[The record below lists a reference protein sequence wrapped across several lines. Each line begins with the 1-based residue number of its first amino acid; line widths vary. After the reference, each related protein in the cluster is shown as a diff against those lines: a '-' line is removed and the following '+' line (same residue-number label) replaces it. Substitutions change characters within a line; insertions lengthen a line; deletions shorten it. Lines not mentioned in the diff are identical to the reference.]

1 MLDFLTL
8 DDVELKGKTVLLRV
22 DINVPV
28 DQATLRISESKRLEA
43 IRDTVE
49 ELVDREAKV
58 VLIAHQGRVGDYD
71 FLPLDQHAAVLSSTF
86 GETFDYVD
94 DTIGVAARERVK
106 EMKPRDVLLLQ
117 NVRFLAEETLD
128 RTPEEHATT
137 ILVQR
142 LSSLA
147 DVFAND
153 AFSAAHRSHA
163 SLVGFTRTLPSVAG
177 RNMER
182 ELRFDQQV
190 FTNPERPLVYCLGGS
205 KPDDILEVMKY
216 ALERGVVDDVL
227 TSGVLGQLFL
237 VALGRK
243 LGEETDALLREKRY
257 LDDMGDVKD
266 LLSRFGARIRVPV
279 DLAYNDKGKR
289 IEVGVRNLPG
299 TGIVADIGKETI
311 AAYESIINDAKTVV
325 TKGPAG
331 VYEVPG
337 FAAGTK
343 ALLEAIG
350 SSRAFSLVGG
360 GHTLSAI
367 RELGIDETSFSY
379 VSLGGGAL
387 INYLSGKGLPAY
399 DALKQAAVRV
409 KGSRELEVERA

>member
-28 DQATLRISESKRLEA
+28 DQASLRISESKRIEA

-237 VALGRK
+237 VASGRK

-279 DLAYNDKGKR
+279 DLAYNDEGKR
-289 IEVGVRNLPG
+289 IEVGVRSLPG

>member
-22 DINVPV
+22 DLNVPV
-28 DQATLRISESKRLEA
+28 DQTSRRISESKRVEV
-43 IRDTVE
+43 IRNTVE

-71 FLPLDQHAAVLSSTF
+71 FLPLDQHAAVLSATF
-86 GETFDYVD
+86 GETFAYVD
-94 DTIGVAARERVK
+94 DTIGVAAREGIK
-106 EMKPRDVLLLQ
+106 AMKPREVLLLQ

-142 LSSLA
+142 LSSLG
-147 DVFAND
+147 DVFVND

-163 SLVGFTRTLPSVAG
+163 SLVGFTRTLPAVAG

-182 ELRFDQQV
+182 ELRYDQQV
-190 FTNPERPLVYCLGGS
+190 LTNPERPLVYCLGGS

-216 ALERGVVDDVL
+216 ALGRGIVDDVL

-237 VALGRK
+237 LAAGSQ
-243 LGEETDALLREKRY
+243 LGEETQTLLREKHY
-257 LDDMGDVKD
+257 LDYIGEVED
-266 LLSRFGARIRVPV
+266 LLNRFGARIRIPL
-279 DLAYNDKGKR
+279 DLAYNDEGKR
-289 IEVGVRNLPG
+289 IEVGVQDLPG
-299 TGIVADIGKETI
+299 KGLVADIGKETI
-311 AAYESIINDAKTVV
+311 TAYKSIIKDAKTVV

-331 VYEVPG
+331 VYELPG
-337 FAAGTK
+337 FAEGTR
-343 ALLEAIG
+343 ALLKAIG
-350 SSRAFSLVGG
+350 SSEAFSLVGG
-360 GHTLSAI
+360 GHMQSAI
-367 RELGIDETSFSY
+367 RQLDIDETSFSY

-399 DALKQAAVRV
+399 DALKQAALRLR
-409 KGSRELEVERA
+409 GSRELEVGRA

>member
-1 MLDFLTL
+1 MPDFLTL

-28 DQATLRISESKRLEA
+28 DRASLQISESNRIEA
-43 IRDTVE
+43 IRNTVE
-49 ELVDREAKV
+49 ELIDSEAKV

-71 FLPLDQHAAVLSSTF
+71 FLPLDQHAAVLANTF
-86 GETFDYVD
+86 GGALEYID
-94 DTIGVAARERVK
+94 DTIGVAARERIK
-106 EMKPRDVLLLQ
+106 NMKPRDVLLLQ

-128 RTPEEHATT
+128 RTPEEQATT

-147 DVFAND
+147 DVFVND

-163 SLVGFTRTLPSVAG
+163 SIVGFTRTLPSAAG

-182 ELRFDQQV
+182 ELRYDQQV
-190 FTNPERPLVYCLGGS
+190 STNPERPLVYFLGGS
-205 KPDDILEVMKY
+205 KPDDILEVVKY
-216 ALERGVVDDVL
+216 ALDSGVVDYVL
-227 TSGVLGQLFL
+227 TAGVLGQLFL
-237 VALGRK
+237 LAVGRDLG
-243 LGEETDALLREKRY
+243 GETYALLREKRY
-257 LDDMGDVKD
+257 LDNLADVKD
-266 LLSRFGARIRVPV
+266 LLTRFGTRIRAPL
-279 DLAYNDKGKR
+279 DLAYNDEGKR
-289 IEVGVRNLPG
+289 TEVDVQNLPG
-299 TGIVADIGKETI
+299 RGIVADIGKKTI
-311 AAYESIINDAKTVV
+311 AAYKSVIDDAKTVV

-331 VYEVPG
+331 VYEDPR
-337 FAAGTK
+337 FAVGTK

-350 SSRAFSLVGG
+350 SSRAFSFVGG
-360 GHTLSAI
+360 GHTVSAI

-399 DALKQAAVRV
+399 DALKQAALRV
-409 KGSRELEVERA
+409 KGARA

>member
-28 DQATLRISESKRLEA
+28 NEASLRISESKRIEA
-43 IRDTVE
+43 IRNTVG
-49 ELVDREAKV
+49 ELVDKEAKV
-58 VLIAHQGRVGDYD
+58 VLIAHQGRAGDYD
-71 FLPLDQHAAVLSSTF
+71 FLPLDQHAAVLSSAF

-142 LSSLA
+142 LSSIA
-147 DVFAND
+147 DVFVND

-163 SLVGFTRTLPSVAG
+163 SLVGFTCTLPSVAG

-182 ELRFDQQV
+182 ELRCDKQV
-190 FTNPERPLVYCLGGS
+190 FANPERPVVYCLGGS
-205 KPDDILEVMKY
+205 KPDDTLEVQKY
-216 ALERGVVDDVL
+216 ALGRGVVDNVL
-227 TSGVLGQLFL
+227 TSGVLCQLFL
-237 VALGRK
+237 LAAGRK
-243 LGEETDALLREKRY
+243 LGEETDTLLRDKHY
-257 LDDMGDVKD
+257 LDHMGDVKD
-266 LLSRFGARIRVPV
+266 LLNRFGARIRVPV
-279 DLAYNDKGKR
+279 DLAYNDEGKR
-289 IEVGVRNLPG
+289 IEVGVQNLPG
-299 TGIVADIGKETI
+299 KGLVADIGKETI
-311 AAYESIINDAKTVV
+311 AAYKSIINDAKTVV
-325 TKGPAG
+325 AKGPAG

-337 FAAGTK
+337 FADGTK
-343 ALLEAIG
+343 ALLEVIG

-360 GHTLSAI
+360 GHMLSAI

-379 VSLGGGAL
+379 VSLGGGAF

-399 DALKQAAVRV
+399 DALKKAALRA
-409 KGSRELEVERA
+409 KGSRELETEGV

>member
-1 MLDFLTL
+1 MVDFLTL
-8 DDVELKGKTVLLRV
+8 DDVELTGKTVLLRV

-28 DQATLRISESKRLEA
+28 DQASLRISESKRIEA
-43 IRDTVE
+43 VRNTVE

-86 GETFDYVD
+86 GEAFDYVD
-94 DTIGVAARERVK
+94 DTIGVAARERIK
-106 EMKPRDVLLLQ
+106 EMKPRDMLLLQ

-128 RTPEEHATT
+128 RTPEEHAKS

-142 LSSLA
+142 LGSLA
-147 DVFAND
+147 DVFVND

-163 SLVGFTRTLPSVAG
+163 SLVGFTRMLPSVAG

-190 FTNPERPLVYCLGGS
+190 FVNPERPLVYCLGGS
-205 KPDDILEVMKY
+205 KPDDILQVMKY
-216 ALERGVVDDVL
+216 VLEKGVVDDVL
-227 TSGVLGQLFL
+227 TCGVLGQLL
-237 VALGRK
+237 LLARGVQ
-243 LGEETDALLREKRY
+243 LGEKTVNLLKERHY
-257 LDDMGDVKD
+257 LDYVDDVKD
-266 LLSRFGARIRVPV
+266 LLSRFGAWIRAPL
-279 DLAYNDKGKR
+279 DLAYNDEGKR
-289 IEVGVRNLPG
+289 TEVRVENLPG
-299 TGIVADIGKETI
+299 PGIVADIGKNTI
-311 AAYESIINDAKTVV
+311 TAYKSIISKSKTVV

-331 VYEVPG
+331 IYEVPE
-337 FAAGTK
+337 FATGTK

-350 SSRAFSLVGG
+350 SSRTFSLVGG
-360 GHTLSAI
+360 GHMLSAI

-399 DALKQAAVRV
+399 DALKQAAARA
-409 KGSRELEVERA
+409 KELEVERF

>member
-1 MLDFLTL
+1 MLDLLTI

-28 DQATLRISESKRLEA
+28 DKTTLQISESKRIEA
-43 IRDTVE
+43 IKNTVE
-49 ELVDREAKV
+49 ELVEREAKV
-58 VLIAHQGRVGDYD
+58 VLIAHQGRAGDYD
-71 FLPLDQHAAVLSSTF
+71 FLPLDQHAVVLSKIL

-94 DTIGVAARERVK
+94 DIIGVAARERIK
-106 EMKPRDVLLLQ
+106 ELKPRDVLLLQ

-128 RTPEEHATT
+128 RTPDELART

-147 DVFAND
+147 DLFAND

-163 SLVGFTRTLPSVAG
+163 SLVGFTRTLPSIAG

-190 FTNPERPLVYCLGGS
+190 LINPDRPLVYCFGGS
-205 KPDDILEVMKY
+205 KPDDILEVIKY
-216 ALERGVVDDVL
+216 ALKRGIVDVVL

-237 VALGRK
+237 MAAGRS
-243 LGEETDALLREKRY
+243 LGEENYKALKENRDLEY
-257 LDDMGDVKD
+257 ISEVKGV
-266 LLSRFGARIRVPV
+266 LNQFGSHIRTPI

-289 IEVGVRNLPG
+289 IEVSVQNLPG
-299 TGIVADIGKETI
+299 SGIVADIGAQTISAYKE
-311 AAYESIINDAKTVV
+311 IIDEAKTVV

-331 VYEVPG
+331 VYEMPG
-337 FAAGTK
+337 FEVGTK

-350 SSRAFSLVGG
+350 SSKAFSLVGG
-360 GHTLSAI
+360 GHMLSAI
-367 RELGIDETSFSY
+367 RELGIDEASFSY

-387 INYLSGKGLPAY
+387 INYLSGKGLPVY
-399 DALKQAAVRV
+399 DALKQAAMRVRETH
-409 KGSRELEVERA
+409 KLGVERF

>member
-1 MLDFLTL
+1 MLDCLTL

-28 DQATLRISESKRLEA
+28 DQANLRISESKRIEA
-43 IRDTVE
+43 IRNTVE

-71 FLPLDQHAAVLSSTF
+71 FLPLDQHAAVLSSAF
-86 GETFDYVD
+86 SGTFDYVD

-147 DVFAND
+147 DVFVND

-182 ELRFDQQV
+182 ELRCDQRV

-216 ALERGVVDDVL
+216 ALGRGVVDDVL

-237 VALGRK
+237 LAAGRK
-243 LGEETDALLREKRY
+243 LGEETDTLLREKRY
-257 LDDMGDVKD
+257 LDHMGDVKD

-279 DLAYNDKGKR
+279 DLAYNDEGKR
-289 IEVGVRNLPG
+289 IEVGVQNLPG

-311 AAYESIINDAKTVV
+311 TAYESIINDAKTVV

-337 FAAGTK
+337 FADGTK

-360 GHTLSAI
+360 GHMLSAI

-399 DALKQAAVRV
+399 DALKQAAVRF
-409 KGSRELEVERA
+409 KGSRELDVERV

>member
-237 VALGRK
+237 VASGRK

>member
-28 DQATLRISESKRLEA
+28 DQASLLISESKRIEA
-43 IRDTVE
+43 IRNTVE

-71 FLPLDQHAAVLSSTF
+71 FLPLDQHAAVLNSAF

-94 DTIGVAARERVK
+94 DTIGVAARERIK

-190 FTNPERPLVYCLGGS
+190 FTSPERPLVYCLGGS

-237 VALGRK
+237 LAAGRK
-243 LGEETDALLREKRY
+243 LGEETDTLLREKRF
-257 LDDMGDVKD
+257 LDHMGDVKD

-279 DLAYNDKGKR
+279 DLAYNDEGKR
-289 IEVGVRNLPG
+289 IEVGVQNLPG

-311 AAYESIINDAKTVV
+311 IAYESIINDAKTVV

-399 DALKQAAVRV
+399 DALKQAALRVR
-409 KGSRELEVERA
+409 LT